1 MFAYPSSPLQSERL
15 SIRELRHSDLED
27 LLAVHSVDAV
37 NRYLPYTTWK
47 NSDDAEAWW
56 VKLQERMLDGNAMQF
71 VICDR
76 AQDRAIGGC
85 ILFGY
90 AKEHQRAE
98 LGYAIGQDYWGK
110 GYAREAMQR
119 FLRYAF
125 DDIGLR
131 RIDAKVDAR
140 NEASSG
146 LLLRLG
152 FAAEG
157 CLRQWMQEKDSL
169 IDMRLFGLLCHEWQ
183 DITH

>member
-1 MFAYPSSPLQSERL
+1 MFSYPSSPLLSERL
-15 SIRELRHSDLED
+15 FIRELRHSDLED
-27 LLAVHSVDAV
+27 LLVVHSVDAV

-47 NSDDAEAWW
+47 NSADAEAWW
-56 VKLQERMLDGNAMQF
+56 EKLQERMLDGNAMQF

-76 AQDRAIGGC
+76 AQDKAIGGC

-98 LGYAIGQDYWGK
+98 LGYAIGQSYWGK

-125 DDIGLR
+125 EDIGLR
-131 RIDAKVDAR
+131 RIDAKVDSR

-152 FAAEG
+152 FTSEG
-157 CLRQWMQEKDSL
+157 CLRQWIKEEDSL
-169 IDMRLFGLLCHEWQ
+169 IDMRLFGLLSHEWQ
-183 DITH
+183 ITH